1 MRKKKHPPIVDHFM
15 AQLLPH
21 GPITVRAMFG
31 GFGIFYDGVV
41 FAILVANEL
50 YFRVDE
56 ESRTDF
62 ESRDCKQFTYDGKE
76 RPVCMPYFTVPDSVL
91 KSPRELKIWIERAY
105 MTSLSAKKPVKKK
118 IRL

>member
-1 MRKKKHPPIVDHFM
+1 MMKKKHPPIVDHFM
-15 AQLLPH
+15 ALLLPH

-41 FAILVANEL
+41 FATIVNNEL
-50 YFRVDE
+50 YFRVDD
-56 ESRTDF
+56 ESRADF

-91 KSPRELKIWIERAY
+91 KNPK
-105 MTSLSAKKPVKKK
+105 
-118 IRL
+118 